1 MGWRDLLAK
10 DNETV
15 TLPWLG
21 GRELRARSQVW
32 TIDGRLPRDHG
43 WYTFKLAGRKA
54 TSPAPSEVQSEQ
66 FSQVVIGYLVGDR
79 VVPDGIRVE
88 PDLASV
94 SKNSERVHL
103 LEPGLDRFSRVSA
116 GRVFD
121 GGPLLFRSQEMPL
134 GPEEEVGVALL
145 DQKASVD
152 HIKGVAPA
160 LDAAFRFEVW
170 QRAEAEKRRVELERI
185 RLEEEARIAK
195 EERRKELVKKMGD
208 GASRRELAQHDFP
221 TAARA
226 ALAVGNAEFLDHRPN
241 GRNKNE
247 YAVKFRF
254 DGRRFECIC
263 DNNLRIID
271 AGICLIDHATDER
284 GDTLFTLESLPAVIR
299 QATREGKLV
308 IFRHV

>member
-15 TLPWLG
+15 SLPWLG

-32 TIDGRLPRDHG
+32 TIEGKLPRDHG
-43 WYTFKLAGRKA
+43 WYTFKLVGRKA
-54 TSPAPSEVQSEQ
+54 TDPAPTEVQSDQ
-66 FSQVVIGYLVGDR
+66 FQEVVVGYLVGDR
-79 VVPDGIRVE
+79 VVKDGVRVE
-88 PDLASV
+88 PDLASIA
-94 SKNSERVHL
+94 KHSERVHL

-116 GRVFD
+116 GRVYD
-121 GGPLLFRSQEMPL
+121 GGPLVFRGLEMPL
-134 GPEEEVGVALL
+134 GPEEAVVSAFL
-145 DQKASVD
+145 DEKASVD
-152 HIKGVAPA
+152 DIKGVAPA
-160 LDAAFRFEVW
+160 LDAAFRMEIW
-170 QRAEAEKRRVELERI
+170 QRAEAEKRRLELERL
-185 RLEEEARIAK
+185 RKEEEERRAK
-195 EERRKELVKKMGD
+195 EERRKELVRKLGD

-226 ALAVGNAEFLDHRPN
+226 ALAMANAEFLDHRPN

-263 DNNLRIID
+263 DHTLRIVD
-271 AGICLIDHATDER
+271 AGICLIDHDTDEK

-299 QATREGKLV
+299 QATREGRLV